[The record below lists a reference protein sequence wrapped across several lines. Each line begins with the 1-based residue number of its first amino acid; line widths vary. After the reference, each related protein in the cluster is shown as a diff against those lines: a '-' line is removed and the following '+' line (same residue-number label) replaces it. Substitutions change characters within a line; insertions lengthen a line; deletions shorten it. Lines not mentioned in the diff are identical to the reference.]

1 MMPRP
6 RCPRQIC
13 VRPGAVYYKPAGI
26 PLRAMSEVVLAADE
40 AEALRLADLEGLYQ
54 DEAAKRMGISR
65 PTFSRIVESARRKTA
80 DALIHG
86 KALRLELPRNEGDA

>member
-1 MMPRP
+1 MPRP

-54 DEAAKRMGISR
+54 DEAAENGRCPDSRESTAARTAAKR
-65 PTFSRIVESARRKTA
+65 RR
-80 DALIHG
+80 
-86 KALRLELPRNEGDA
+86 RMR